1 MVRILFVCMGNI
13 CRSPTAQ
20 GVFERVLEE
29 MGLTDQVE
37 VDSAGT
43 HAYHVGEPA
52 DQRSMQVAQQRGI
65 KMSDLRAQK
74 VTAED
79 LHNYDYILAMDRDN
93 HAIVMDMASTPEQE
107 KVQLFMRYASEDW
120 RTLEVP
126 DPYYEGKFDAV
137 FDMVTDAS
145 EQLLATIRQTL

>member
-1 MVRILFVCMGNI
+1 MFVCMGNI
-13 CRSPTAQ
+13 CRSPTAHA
-20 GVFERVLEE
+20 VFRSLVEKAGLSERIEIA
-29 MGLTDQVE
+29 
-37 VDSAGT
+37 SSGT

-126 DPYYEGKFDAV
+126 DPYYEGKFDTV
-137 FDMVTDAS
+137 FDMITDAS
-145 EQLLATIRQTL
+145 EQLLHTIKQTL